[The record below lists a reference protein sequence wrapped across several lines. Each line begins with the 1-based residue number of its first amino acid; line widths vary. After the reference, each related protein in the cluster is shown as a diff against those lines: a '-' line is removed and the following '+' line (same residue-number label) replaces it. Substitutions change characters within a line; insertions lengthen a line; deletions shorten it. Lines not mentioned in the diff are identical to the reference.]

1 MASLKGQETLNYS
14 EDIEEKKEEQD
25 EMLLSGYKNFMKNIE
40 I

>member
-1 MASLKGQETLNYS
+1 MASLKNQDILNYS